1 VKRYAPLVVGLLA
14 ATLFVRLGVWQLERR
29 SERRAFN
36 AETQARSEEPPLDAA
51 QIPRTNEASDSLR
64 FRRAAASGTFDFGRQ
79 LVVMA
84 RGHRGNPGVYVV
96 TPLVL
101 ADSTAV
107 LVERGWVFS
116 PDGRTVELTSVSEPD
131 SADVRGVLVGVSS
144 LPAVTVA
151 DSTWPRHVRRVDP
164 EALAP
169 DYPYAL
175 RSLVLRRTELPE
187 HAPTVLRAVQLPGL
201 TEGPHLSYAI
211 QWFAFALIALVG
223 SFLLYRRY

>member
-1 VKRYAPLVVGLLA
+1 MKRYAALVIGLA
-14 ATLFVRLGVWQLERR
+14 AAVLFVRLGAWQLERR

-36 AETQARSEEPPLDAA
+36 AAIQTRGEEPPLDASL
-51 QIPRTNEASDSLR
+51 IPHTGEASDSLH

-101 ADSTAV
+101 DDSTAV
-107 LVERGWVFS
+107 LVVRGWVFS
-116 PDGRTVELTSVSEPD
+116 PDGKTVELAALSEPD
-131 SADVRGVLVGVSS
+131 RAEVRGVLVGVSS

-175 RSLVLRRTELPE
+175 HSLVLRRTELPE
-187 HAPTVLRAVQLPGL
+187 NAPPILRAVQLPDL
-201 TEGPHLSYAI
+201 TDGPHLSYAI

>member
-1 VKRYAPLVVGLLA
+1 VKRYAALVIGLA
-14 ATLFVRLGVWQLERR
+14 AAALFVRLGVWQLERR
-29 SERRAFN
+29 SERRAVN
-36 AETQARSEEPPLDAA
+36 AEIQARGEEPPLDAS
-51 QIPRTNEASDSLR
+51 QIPQTYEASDSLR
-64 FRRAAASGTFDFGRQ
+64 FRRAAAAGTFDFERQ

-107 LVERGWVFS
+107 LVQRGWVFS
-116 PDGRTVELTSVSEPD
+116 PDGKTVELASLTEPD
-131 SADVRGVLVGVSS
+131 SADVRGVLVGVPS

-151 DSTWPRHVRRVDP
+151 DSAWPRYVRRADP
-164 EALAP
+164 EELQP

-175 RSLVLRRTELPE
+175 RLLVLRRTELPE
-187 HAPTVLRAVQLPGL
+187 HAPPVLRAVQLPEL